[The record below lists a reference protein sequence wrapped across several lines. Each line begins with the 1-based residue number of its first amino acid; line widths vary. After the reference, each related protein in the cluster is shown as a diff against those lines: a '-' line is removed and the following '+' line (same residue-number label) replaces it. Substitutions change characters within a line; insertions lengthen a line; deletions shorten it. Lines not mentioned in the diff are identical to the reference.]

1 VLFLEITESNILNL
15 LFRLERRFLERVTS
29 TNRVKSS
36 GVNNGSS
43 NNNSN
48 NNASN
53 VTSAAAAAK
62 MKVED
67 LESTTGIAPPW
78 LRPPN
83 GFKHGN
89 GASMAASHLSSGSN
103 RAVMAGRALL
113 HGNNDGMNKNSMG
126 SGLNKS
132 GSAGLLAL
140 MELQQRQGRG
150 GMHSGGLGNSSNSL
164 FAASAASEGKN
175 SGGGDALSQLRSANR
190 LTSGNSMTNLMMK
203 TGLSRDQLGQLVR
216 EHRNSSN
223 SLSNMMERQS
233 SLDALMSLDF
243 QSLQS
248 IDNLA
253 NLIQTGRGNQVPRS
267 GLKNWQSDS
276 NSSANNLA
284 AVAAQI
290 GSNGNLSNLA
300 DARRLQSEG
309 RMEKLIKSLSSGNV
323 RGMNNGGSNNNFNS
337 LLQSMS
343 NNLGGN
349 SNNNLFNSGKSI
361 EALKRSI

>member
-1 VLFLEITESNILNL
+1 
-15 LFRLERRFLERVTS
+15 
-29 TNRVKSS
+29 
-36 GVNNGSS
+36 
-43 NNNSN
+43 
-48 NNASN
+48 
-53 VTSAAAAAK
+53 
-62 MKVED
+62 
-67 LESTTGIAPPW
+67 
-78 LRPPN
+78 
-83 GFKHGN
+83 
-89 GASMAASHLSSGSN
+89 
-103 RAVMAGRALL
+103 MAGRALL

>member
-1 VLFLEITESNILNL
+1 M
-15 LFRLERRFLERVTS
+15 
-29 TNRVKSS
+29 
-36 GVNNGSS
+36 
-43 NNNSN
+43 
-48 NNASN
+48 
-53 VTSAAAAAK
+53 TSAAAAAK

-67 LESTTGIAPPW
+67 LESATGIAPPW

-83 GFKHGN
+83 GFKHGT
-89 GASMAASHLSSGSN
+89 GATLAASQLSSGSN

-113 HGNNDGMNKNSMG
+113 HGNNGGLHGNNGGLHKNSMN
-126 SGLNKS
+126 SSLNKS

-150 GMHSGGLGNSSNSL
+150 GLLSGGLDNSNNSL
-164 FAASAASEGKN
+164 LAAAAAAEGKN
-175 SGGGDALSQLRSANR
+175 SGGDALAQMRSANR
-190 LTSGNSMTNLMMK
+190 MTSGMPSGNSMSNLMLK
-203 TGLSRDQLGQLVR
+203 TGLSRDQLSQLVR
-216 EHRNSSN
+216 DHRNSSN

-253 NLIQTGRGNQVPRS
+253 NLIQTGRGSQVPRS

-276 NSSANNLA
+276 NSSANNM
-284 AVAAQI
+284 AQM

-323 RGMNNGGSNNNFNS
+323 RGQNNGGSNTNFNN

-349 SNNNLFNSGKSI
+349 SSNNLLNSGESI
-361 EALKRSI
+361 HMIDMRMHAISLETF